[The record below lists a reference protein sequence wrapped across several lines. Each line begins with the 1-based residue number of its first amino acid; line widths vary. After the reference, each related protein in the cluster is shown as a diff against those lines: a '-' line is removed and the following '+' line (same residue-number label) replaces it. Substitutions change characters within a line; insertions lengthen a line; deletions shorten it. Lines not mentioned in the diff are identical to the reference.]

1 MLKGYQKQFLRG
13 SAHAMSPLVMIGQ
26 KGYTPELLKEID
38 ANLEHR
44 ELIKIKFVDFKE
56 QDQKQEILAQIAA
69 ATAAE
74 VVGKVGHTAVLY
86 RQNKD
91 PQKRTIKVPV
101 R

>member
-26 KGYTPELLKEID
+26 KGCTPELLKEID
-38 ANLEHR
+38 ANLERR

-56 QDQKQEILAQIAA
+56 KDQKQEILSQISTDA
-69 ATAAE
+69 AAE
-74 VVGKVGHTAVLY
+74 VVGTVGHTAVLY
-86 RQNKD
+86 RKNRD
-91 PQKRTIKVPV
+91 PEKRKIKVPV